1 MFSTFTKMPIL
12 LQFQGI
18 VAKKSG
24 GEDREGGKLDH
35 EPRHE
40 NPRVDRQ
47 AADPRSAEGK
57 GVYNSDLHIQSLN
70 TSNCSFYTCF
80 SYFTNIRMHIRS
92 GTFGA
97 RWAPLGGSPSS
108 AAPARRRSRWPGG
121 PSTHSRRRRSA
132 STRPR

>member
-1 MFSTFTKMPIL
+1 MINSVNARIHWCKDVSATIQECSGGSLVASPVKRRTKRRGTNQTFKITGSITSVLNIKMPIL

-47 AADPRSAEGK
+47 AADPGRSAEGK
-57 GVYNSDLHIQSLN
+57 GVFQ
-70 TSNCSFYTCF
+70 T
-80 SYFTNIRMHIRS
+80 
-92 GTFGA
+92 
-97 RWAPLGGSPSS
+97 
-108 AAPARRRSRWPGG
+108 
-121 PSTHSRRRRSA
+121 
-132 STRPR
+132 